1 MNDLGLLCV
10 FGLFMTA
17 AGLVCILTVTN
28 HKTDIFIRQCKKY
41 TR

>member
-17 AGLVCILTVTN
+17 GLVCILTVTN
-28 HKTDIFIRQCKKY
+28 HKTDTFIRQCKKY
-41 TR
+41 MR